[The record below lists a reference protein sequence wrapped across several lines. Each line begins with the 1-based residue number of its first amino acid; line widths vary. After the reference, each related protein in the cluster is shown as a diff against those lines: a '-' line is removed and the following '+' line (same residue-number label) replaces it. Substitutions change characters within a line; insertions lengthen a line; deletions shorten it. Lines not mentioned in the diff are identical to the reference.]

1 MPRSIGAG
9 REDQSRRQLPSETLH
24 GTSRAPSR
32 KRLNPGENGLC
43 APVSPHLPLLDS
55 ALVAR
60 PEIQGFILTRG
71 WRDVAAGTEIEYW
84 LATDAGPRKVV
95 LTSQIS
101 VAFVEARHRPT
112 VEAHLKTMQGVE
124 LRELEL
130 KTFHQ
135 EPVIGVYAKQFHD
148 LGRLA
153 RALRPHGIALLEG
166 DVRPHDRFLM
176 ERFIRG
182 GVLVEGGTEDGVTI
196 FNGKLKPASGYRP
209 VLKMVSLDIETSQD
223 EELYSI
229 ALDGAGER
237 VVFMLGE
244 PPPAPGEPLSF
255 SLVYC
260 LTRQAMLEQLNDWF
274 ERNDPDVIV
283 GWSVIQFDLRAL
295 QKGADACG
303 VKLLLGRGRKPI
315 DWRTH
320 PGKQGYLFATM
331 PGRVVIDGIEALR
344 AASRTFPSFSL
355 EAVSQAL
362 LGEGK
367 AIGDEY
373 DKMAEI
379 ERRFQEDKPALAVY
393 NIRDCE
399 LVLRIFD
406 KAQLLQFMME
416 RAQTTGLQADHFG
429 GSIAAFSHH
438 YLPRMHR
445 LGYVAPNVGE
455 IASKAFPGG
464 YVMDSKPGFYD
475 SVVVLDYKSLYPS
488 IIRTFLVDPVGFAEG
503 ANASDVADL
512 VKGPQGT
519 LFSRTKHCLPE
530 IVTTLWL
537 ARDEAKRVRNES
549 LSQALKLLMNSFA
562 GVLGAAEC
570 RFFNPQVVSAI
581 TLRGHEMMKL
591 TRAFVEDRGYEVV
604 YGDTDSIFIW
614 LKRTHTNEEAHA
626 TAASLVRDINDWWT
640 RTLREEQGLENF
652 LEIEFDTHYKK
663 FFMPTI
669 RGSDVGSKKRYA
681 GLSVDAGG
689 KEEMVYRGLEMA
701 RSDWTPLA
709 RQFQEGLLSRI
720 FNGEPYREFVAE
732 YAQSTLAGRKDD
744 LLIYRKRVRHSLDAY
759 QVNVPPQVRAARM
772 ADEYNG
778 RLNRPKQYQRGGWIQ
793 YVMTRNGPEPQ
804 ETRHSRIDYE
814 HYLAKQLMPIADAI
828 LQPLGENFIAL
839 TGAQQSL
846 F

>member
-1 MPRSIGAG
+1 
-9 REDQSRRQLPSETLH
+9 
-24 GTSRAPSR
+24 
-32 KRLNPGENGLC
+32 
-43 APVSPHLPLLDS
+43 
-55 ALVAR
+55 
-60 PEIQGFILTRG
+60 
-71 WRDVAAGTEIEYW
+71 
-84 LATDAGPRKVV
+84 
-95 LTSQIS
+95 
-101 VAFVEARHRPT
+101 
-112 VEAHLKTMQGVE
+112 
-124 LRELEL
+124 
-130 KTFHQ
+130 
-135 EPVIGVYAKQFHD
+135 
-148 LGRLA
+148 
-153 RALRPHGIALLEG
+153 
-166 DVRPHDRFLM
+166 M
-176 ERFIRG
+176 ERFI
-182 GVLVEGGTEDGVTI
+182 TAGVTVEEGRADGATI
-196 FNGKLKPASGYRP
+196 VDCRLKPAPEFRP

-223 EELYSI
+223 EALYSI
-229 ALDGAGER
+229 ALDGLQDR

-244 PPPAPGEPLSF
+244 APPGPGEPMDF

-260 LTRQAMLEQLNDWF
+260 PTRKAMVESLNDWF
-274 ERNDPDVIV
+274 ERNDPDVVI
-283 GWSVIQFDLRAL
+283 GWNVIQFDLRVL
-295 QKGADACG
+295 QKTANDCG
-303 VKLLLGRGRKPI
+303 MQLLLGRERRPI
-315 DWRTH
+315 EWRTH
-320 PGKQGYLFATM
+320 PGKQGYLFAPT
-331 PGRVVIDGIEALR
+331 PGRVIIDGIDALK
-344 AASRTFPSFSL
+344 AAMWSFPSFSL
-355 EAVSQAL
+355 ETVSQAL

-379 ERRFQEDKPALAVY
+379 ERRYQEDKPALALY

-406 KAQLLQFMME
+406 KAKLLQFVME

-488 IIRTFLVDPVGFAEG
+488 IIRTFLVDPVGLVEG
-503 ANASDVADL
+503 THAGDPAMV

-519 LFSRTKHCLPE
+519 VFSRERHCLPE
-530 IVTTLWL
+530 IVTTLWR
-537 ARDEAKRVRNES
+537 ARDEAKRVGNEP

-562 GVLGAAEC
+562 GVLGAADC
-570 RFFNPQVVSAI
+570 RFFNPKLVSAV

-591 TRAFVEDRGYEVV
+591 TREFVQSRGYEVI
-604 YGDTDSIFIW
+604 YGDTDSIFVW

-626 TAASLVRDINDWWT
+626 VAANLVRDINDWWT
-640 RTLREEQGLENF
+640 GSLRDEQGLDNF
-652 LEIEFDTHYKK
+652 LEIEFDTHYRK

-681 GLSVDAGG
+681 GLSVDAKG

-720 FNGEPYREFVAE
+720 FQGEPYKEFVSD
-732 YAQSTLAGRKDD
+732 YAQSTLAGEKDD
-744 LLIYRKRVRHSLDAY
+744 LLIYRKRLRHRLDAY
-759 QVNVPPQVRAARM
+759 LVNVPPQVRAARI
-772 ADEYNG
+772 ADEYNARIG
-778 RLNRPKQYQRGGWIQ
+778 RPMQYQSGGWIR
-793 YVMTRNGPEPQ
+793 YVMTRNGPEPL

-814 HYLAKQLMPIADAI
+814 HYLSKQLQPIADAI
-828 LQPLGENFIAL
+828 LQPVGESFTAL
-839 TGAQQSL
+839 TTAQQHL

>member
-1 MPRSIGAG
+1 MAS
-9 REDQSRRQLPSETLH
+9 T
-24 GTSRAPSR
+24 
-32 KRLNPGENGLC
+32 
-43 APVSPHLPLLDS
+43 
-55 ALVAR
+55 
-60 PEIQGFILTRG
+60 EIQGFILTRG
-71 WRDVAAGTEIEYW
+71 WRDVAAGTEIQYW

-95 LTSQIS
+95 LTSQSS
-101 VAFVEARHRPT
+101 VAFVEARHRPS
-112 VEAHLKTMQGVE
+112 VEAQLTTMPGLE
-124 LRELEL
+124 LRELDL
-130 KTFHQ
+130 QTFQ
-135 EPVIGVYAKQFHD
+135 QKPVVGVYAKQFRQ
-148 LGRLA
+148 LGQLA
-153 RALRPHGIALLEG
+153 RALRPQGIPMLEA

-176 ERFIRG
+176 ERFITA
-182 GVLVEGGTEDGVTI
+182 GVLVEGGIEDGVTI
-196 FNGKLKPASGYRP
+196 FNGKLKPAPEYRP
-209 VLKMVSLDIETSQD
+209 VLKAVSLDIETSQD

-229 ALDGAGER
+229 ALDGTGER

-244 PPPAPGEPLSF
+244 PPLEPGEPLDF
-255 SLVYC
+255 SLIYC
-260 LTRQAMLEQLNDWF
+260 PTRKAMLEQLNDWF
-274 ERNDPDVIV
+274 ERNDPDVIF
-283 GWSVIQFDLRAL
+283 GWSVIQFDLRVL

-303 VKLLLGRGRKPI
+303 VKLLLGRERQPI
-315 DWRTH
+315 AWRTH

-344 AASRTFPSFSL
+344 AASRSFPSFSL

-379 ERRFQEDKPALAVY
+379 ERRYQEDKPALAVY

-399 LVLRIFD
+399 LVLRIFE
-406 KAQLLQFMME
+406 KVQLLQFMME
-416 RAQTTGLQADHFG
+416 RAHTTGLQVDHFG

-488 IIRTFLVDPVGFAEG
+488 IIRTFLVDPVGFVEG
-503 ANASDVADL
+503 MNGSDVANL

-519 LFSRTKHCLPE
+519 LFSRERHCLPE
-530 IVTTLWL
+530 IVTTLWR

-562 GVLGAAEC
+562 GVLGASEC
-570 RFFNPQVVSAI
+570 RFFNPQVVAAI
-581 TLRGHEMMKL
+581 TLRGHEIMKL
-591 TRAFVEDRGYEVV
+591 TRTLVEDRGYEVV

-626 TAASLVRDINDWWT
+626 TAASLVKDINDWWT
-640 RTLREEQGLENF
+640 RTLREEQALENF

-681 GLSVDAGG
+681 GLSVDASG

-701 RSDWTPLA
+701 RSDWTLLA

-720 FNGEPYREFVAE
+720 FNGEPYKAYVVE
-732 YAQSTLAGRKDD
+732 YAQSTLAGEKDD
-744 LLIYRKRVRHSLDAY
+744 LLIYRKRLRHQLDAY
-759 QVNVPPQVRAARM
+759 QVNVPPQVRAARI

-778 RLNRPKQYQRGGWIQ
+778 RVNRPLQYQRGGWIQ
-793 YVMTRNGPEPQ
+793 YVMTLSGPEPL
-804 ETRHSRIDYE
+804 ETRQSRIDYE
-814 HYLAKQLMPIADAI
+814 HYLAKQLLPIADAI
-828 LQPLGENFIAL
+828 LQPLGENFMAL
-839 TGAQQSL
+839 TSSQQGL